1 MNPASMVGNLRI
13 AGLFSCVFCLS
24 LLATGVQVAASPSES
39 PDPGLADAGSHAPEV
54 QATNY
59 VYHNYTDIKNHLVAI
74 QAQHSD
80 ISMLYDIGNSWETNQ
95 GFADRDILAMKISD
109 NVAVDEDEPEVL
121 VVGLHHAREWTT
133 SEIALELAANL
144 TDGYQNDTRIS
155 WLVDNREIWI
165 VPVVNPDGLDYAL
178 ETDQW
183 WRKNRHANI
192 DGSYGV
198 DLNRNYGGS
207 MNGDSAGA
215 WGGAGSSHVPSDEIY
230 CGVGPFSEP
239 ETQAIRDLVLA
250 HNFTL
255 MLDYHSYGDL
265 VMWPWGYNTNK
276 TADDADL
283 VRIGTEFARLNGYTA
298 EQSVGLYPTTGDS
311 IDWMYGAED
320 VYPFCFE
327 VGQLLFHPTS
337 TADVLGVI
345 GDNLPPAHLG
355 IEIAGDRQERPFQIE
370 HTAVSARDYSS
381 PGFPID
387 ANVTAARGVDV
398 SALSVF
404 YRVDGGAWSNVGM
417 GRFAGNDSFEAMIP
431 AQSIGNT
438 VDYYIVG
445 YDVSG
450 VELMSP
456 RYAPYELHSFLVT
469 AGSTPPIA
477 EAGDVR
483 LALVG
488 ETVVLDG
495 RGSTDDIGIESYA
508 WSFTYNGSL
517 VTLSGPVPVFEFW
530 VPAVY
535 EITLNVTDAAG
546 FFDLDTVNVTVSGEP
561 IPEFGSLLVPTVLL
575 LIVAVG
581 LWRRTS
587 KGS

>member
-1 MNPASMVGNLRI
+1 MNPASVVGDLRI

-24 LLATGVQVAASPSES
+24 LLATGIQVAASPSES
-39 PDPGLADAGSHAPEV
+39 PDPGLTDAVSHAPEV

-59 VYHNYTDIKNHLVAI
+59 VYLNYTEIKNHLLAI
-74 QAQHSD
+74 QSKYPD
-80 ISMLYDIGNSWETNQ
+80 ISKVYDIGNSWEKNQ
-95 GFADRDILAMKISD
+95 GTADRDILAIKISD
-109 NVAVDEDEPEVL
+109 NVAVDENEPEVL
-121 VVGLHHAREWTT
+121 IVGLHHAREWTT
-133 SEIALELAANL
+133 SELALAIAENL
-144 TDGYQNDTRIS
+144 TAKYQNDSRLS

-165 VPVVNPDGLDYAL
+165 VPIVNPDGLDYAL

-183 WRKNRHANI
+183 WRKNRHLNG

-215 WGGAGSSHVPSDEIY
+215 WGGAGSSHVPSNEVY
-230 CGVGPFSEP
+230 CGLGPFSEP
-239 ETQAIRDLVLA
+239 ETQAVRDLVLA
-250 HNFTL
+250 RNFTL
-255 MLDYHSYGDL
+255 MLDYHSFGDL
-265 VMWPWGYNTNK
+265 VMWPWGYNANK

-283 VRIGTEFARLNGYTA
+283 VRIGNEFAALNGYIP

-327 VGQLLFHPTS
+327 VGQLFHPTS
-337 TADVLGVI
+337 TADVLGII
-345 GDNLPPAHLG
+345 GENLPPAYLG

-370 HTAVSARDYSS
+370 HATVSARDYSS
-381 PGFPID
+381 SGFLVD
-387 ANVTAARGVDV
+387 ANITAARGVDV
-398 SALSVF
+398 VALSVF
-404 YRVDGGAWSNVGM
+404 YSVDGGAWSDVGM
-417 GRFAGNDSFEAMIP
+417 ARLAGNDSYEAMIP
-431 AQSIGNT
+431 AQSIGSI
-438 VDYYIVG
+438 VDYYIVAH
-445 YDVSG
+445 DVSG

-477 EAGDVR
+477 EAGDDRSV
-483 LALVG
+483 LVG

-495 RGSTDDIGIESYA
+495 SGSTDDIGIENYT
-508 WSFTYNGSL
+508 WTFTYNGSPVSL
-517 VTLSGPVPVFEFW
+517 YGPTPSFEFW
-530 VPAVY
+530 VPGVY
-535 EITLNVTDAAG
+535 EIVLNVSDAAG
-546 FFDLDTVNVTVSGEP
+546 LHGIDMVNVTVSGEP

-575 LIVAVG
+575 LILAVG
-581 LWRRTS
+581 LRRRTS